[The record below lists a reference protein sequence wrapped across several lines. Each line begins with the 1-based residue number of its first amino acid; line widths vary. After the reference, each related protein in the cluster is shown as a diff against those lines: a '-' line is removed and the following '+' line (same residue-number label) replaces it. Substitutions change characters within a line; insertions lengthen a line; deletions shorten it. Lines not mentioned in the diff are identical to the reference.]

1 MKKLGDIIEDSGDG
15 AISGDHPPDPPRPAR
30 ARAILALVLLLAA
43 LVPAAW
49 GQARLMEDRSI
60 GWLGSVLA
68 IVMVVAGARIGRRPP
83 GPITEPPTD
92 DRLSSRWPWLILAVT
107 LGLLAWWLNLT
118 TAIGEP
124 WVVLPWLCSLASLLV
139 PYLVPEDSRPR
150 SGDPG
155 RLPGTRHRWAELL
168 TVVLLLGVALAFR
181 LTSLERFPS
190 YVHYDEASCGL
201 LGREIIERAAAGE
214 DFWFES
220 FPHFWGFP
228 AMGFFPS
235 AAAQAVTGT
244 NLYGHRLANVVLGM
258 VALWCL
264 WSLVRAIWGANAAL
278 VAVGLAATA
287 HTAVHWSRSGIHS
300 GHAAWLTVIC
310 AWLVW
315 KAVATGRLQFFILSG
330 YALAACLLTYNAAA
344 LVPLWIALVLAVSWT
359 ASKPFRRAFTVP
371 LAIAALG
378 SVLFLGPM
386 LAEIQKG
393 NGGFLQRASMMVWTN
408 DPVSVAHMRA
418 SFDGDFRR
426 EAVAQ
431 NWRRVSR
438 LLQTT
443 GDSNLQY
450 GSQKIGAVDGLTA
463 VVFVLGLGAALAWPT
478 HPGHWSLLLVLTLTV
493 VLGGLLVMDGVQY
506 SRIAGLALITG
517 VVPALWARQVICT
530 AGSAFGRWA
539 GVLAGTT
546 MAAGLILI
554 GIENFTYTFLRHDAL
569 HWSGGGMR
577 HLSVETAIARNIR
590 DWGAAN
596 TTWVHSS
603 LPTGFHDQG
612 YRLIA
617 DTRTKF
623 TFEAVKE
630 IDPGSAPGAES
641 ATIVIPPDAPELAS
655 ALEERFPDGRWVPIE
670 IEHHDP
676 SDIALAY
683 RLSLRAP

>member
-1 MKKLGDIIEDSGDG
+1 
-15 AISGDHPPDPPRPAR
+15 
-30 ARAILALVLLLAA
+30 
-43 LVPAAW
+43 
-49 GQARLMEDRSI
+49 
-60 GWLGSVLA
+60 
-68 IVMVVAGARIGRRPP
+68 
-83 GPITEPPTD
+83 
-92 DRLSSRWPWLILAVT
+92 
-107 LGLLAWWLNLT
+107 
-118 TAIGEP
+118 
-124 WVVLPWLCSLASLLV
+124 
-139 PYLVPEDSRPR
+139 
-150 SGDPG
+150 
-155 RLPGTRHRWAELL
+155 
-168 TVVLLLGVALAFR
+168 
-181 LTSLERFPS
+181 
-190 YVHYDEASCGL
+190 
-201 LGREIIERAAAGE
+201 
-214 DFWFES
+214 
-220 FPHFWGFP
+220 
-228 AMGFFPS
+228 
-235 AAAQAVTGT
+235 
-244 NLYGHRLANVVLGM
+244 
-258 VALWCL
+258 
-264 WSLVRAIWGANAAL
+264 
-278 VAVGLAATA
+278 
-287 HTAVHWSRSGIHS
+287 
-300 GHAAWLTVIC
+300 
-310 AWLVW
+310 
-315 KAVATGRLQFFILSG
+315 
-330 YALAACLLTYNAAA
+330 
-344 LVPLWIALVLAVSWT
+344 
-359 ASKPFRRAFTVP
+359 
-371 LAIAALG
+371 
-378 SVLFLGPM
+378 M

-450 GSQKIGAVDGLTA
+450 GSQKFGAVDGLTA

-478 HPGHWSLLLVLTLTV
+478 HPGHWSLLLVLMLTV

-539 GVLAGTT
+539 GFLAGAT
-546 MAAGLILI
+546 MAAGLIFI
-554 GIENFTYTFLRHDAL
+554 GTENFTYTFLRHDAL

-623 TFEAVKE
+623 TFEAVEE

>member
-1 MKKLGDIIEDSGDG
+1 LKKLGDIIEDSRGR

-30 ARAILALVLLLAA
+30 AGAILALVLLVAA
-43 LVPAAW
+43 LAPAAW

-60 GWLGSVLA
+60 GWLGSALA
-68 IVMVVAGARIGRRPP
+68 VVMVIAGARTGHRPP
-83 GPITEPPTD
+83 GPWTEPPTD
-92 DRLSSRWPWLILAVT
+92 PRLASRWPWLIPALT
-107 LGLLAWWLNLT
+107 LGILAWWSNFT
-118 TAIGEP
+118 GIISEP
-124 WVVLPWLCSLASLLV
+124 WVVLLWLCSLASLLA
-139 PYLVPEDSRPR
+139 PYLVPDLGRPR
-150 SGDPG
+150 SGNTGP
-155 RLPGTRHRWAELL
+155 LTRTRRRWPELL
-168 TVVLLLGVALAFR
+168 AVALLLGAALAFR

-201 LGREIIERAAAGE
+201 LGREIIERAAAGN

-244 NLYGHRLANVVLGM
+244 NLYGHRLGNVVLGM
-258 VALWCL
+258 VSLWCL
-264 WSLVRAIWGANAAL
+264 WSMVRSIWGANAAL
-278 VAVGLAATA
+278 VALGLAATA

-310 AWLVW
+310 AWLTW
-315 KAVATGRLQFFILSG
+315 KAVATGRLQFFILAG
-330 YALAACLLTYNAAA
+330 FALASCLLTYNAAA
-344 LVPLWIALVLAVSWT
+344 LVPLWIALVLAVSW
-359 ASKPFRRAFTVP
+359 AVSKRFRRALSVP
-371 LAIAALG
+371 LSMAVLA

-386 LAEIQKG
+386 LDEVQKG
-393 NGGFLQRASMMVWTN
+393 DGGFLQRSSMMVWTD
-408 DPVSVAHMRA
+408 DPVSVQHMRTN
-418 SFDGDFRR
+418 FDGDFRR
-426 EAVAQ
+426 AAIAQ

-463 VVFVLGLGAALAWPT
+463 VVFMLGLGAALAWPT

-517 VVPALWARQVICT
+517 VAPALWARQVVT
-530 AGSAFGRWA
+530 HAGAAFGRWA
-539 GVLAGTT
+539 GGFAGAIL
-546 MAAGLILI
+546 AAGVILI
-554 GIENFTYTFLRHDAL
+554 GAENFTYTFLRHDAL

-577 HLSVETAIARNIR
+577 HLSIETAIARNIR
-590 DWGAAN
+590 DWGNEN
-596 TTWVHSS
+596 TTWVHGS

-617 DTRTKF
+617 DARTKIR
-623 TFEAVKE
+623 FETVDE
-630 IDPGSAPGAES
+630 VDPDSVPGAAS
-641 ATIVIPPDAPELAS
+641 ATVVIPPDAPELAA
-655 ALEERFPDGRWVPIE
+655 ALEERFPGGRWVPIE

-683 RLSLRAP
+683 RLSLRPR